1 MLDTILDFFSSFF
14 KDIGEEILHDLKVY
28 FVKKAFQILE
38 DLLGRFYDATVN
50 ESDYSVE
57 DEVYE

>member
-1 MLDTILDFFSSFF
+1 MLSLIINVVASYL
-14 KDIGEEILHDLKVY
+14 KDIVNEILHDLTIY
-28 FVKKAFQILE
+28 FVKKSFQILE

-57 DEVYE
+57 EEVFE